1 MQVKLK
7 PIDQQIIVITGAS
20 SGIGRATA
28 LKAAEQGARVVC
40 VARNETALQEVVQ
53 EIRDAGGDAIYA
65 IADVS
70 IPAELNEAA
79 RLAVTTYGGF
89 DTWVND
95 AGVGLYGRLDEIPLD
110 EKRRLFD
117 VTFWGVV
124 YGARSALRHLRE
136 RGGGAIINV
145 GSVESEVALPLT
157 GIYAAA
163 KHAVKAYTDV
173 LRMELEH
180 DDVPISVSLIK
191 PAGIDTPFF
200 KHARSHLG
208 VEPKPAPPVYAPEVV
223 ADAILHAA
231 THPTREL
238 FVGGGA
244 KAFSLMRRSSTA
256 LSEKYMEATQF
267 EAQKTDRP
275 EPRYDDILY
284 EAPDDTGAVHGDYEG
299 HVAKSSL
306 YTSARMHPVL
316 STAMLAGV
324 GLAVAAGVR
333 KLSAW
338 RAD

>member
-1 MQVKLK
+1 MQAELK
-7 PIDQQIIVITGAS
+7 PVEDQIIVITGAS

-28 LKAAEQGARVVC
+28 LKAGARGARVVC
-40 VARNETALQEVVQ
+40 VARNETALQEVVR

-65 IADVS
+65 VADVAV
-70 IPAELNEAA
+70 PAQLDEAA
-79 RLAVTTYGGF
+79 QLAVATYGGI

-95 AGVGLYGRLDEIPLD
+95 AGVGLYGRLDELPLD

-124 YGARSALRHLRE
+124 HGARAALRHLRQ
-136 RGGGAIINV
+136 RGGGAIVNV
-145 GSVESEVALPLT
+145 GSVESDVALPLT

-180 DDVPISVSLIK
+180 DEVPISVSLIK

-200 KHARSHLG
+200 KHARSHFG

-223 ADAILHAA
+223 ANAILHAA
-231 THPTREL
+231 EHPTREL

-244 KAFSLMRRSSTA
+244 KLLSSMRHGSTA
-256 LSEKYMEATQF
+256 LSERYMEATQF
-267 EAQKTDRP
+267 SAQKSDRP

-284 EAPDDTGAVHGDYEG
+284 DAPDDIGSVRGDYEG
-299 HVAKSSL
+299 HVARSSL
-306 YTSARMHPVL
+306 YTSARMHPVI

-333 KLSAW
+333 RLTAW

>member
-1 MQVKLK
+1 MQARLK
-7 PIDQQIIVITGAS
+7 PIDEQIIVITGAS

-28 LKAAEQGARVVC
+28 LKAADEGARVVC
-40 VARNETALQEVVQ
+40 VARNETALQEVVR
-53 EIRDAGGDAIYA
+53 EIRDADGDAIYA
-65 IADVS
+65 IADVAV
-70 IPAELNEAA
+70 PAELDAA
-79 RLAVTTYGGF
+79 AQLAVSTYGGF

-95 AGVGLYGRLDEIPLD
+95 AGVGLYGRLDEIPLE

-124 YGARSALRHLRE
+124 HGARSALRHLRE
-136 RGGGAIINV
+136 RGGGAIVNV
-145 GSVESEVALPLT
+145 GSVESDVALPLT

-180 DDVPISVSLIK
+180 DDVPVSVSLIK

-200 KHARSHLG
+200 KHARSHMG

-223 ADAILHAA
+223 AGAILHAA
-231 THPTREL
+231 THPVREL

-244 KAFSLMRRSSTA
+244 RMMASMRHGPTA
-256 LSEKYMEATQF
+256 LAERYLEATQF
-267 EAQKTDRP
+267 GGQQTDRP
-275 EPRYDDILY
+275 EPRYADILY
-284 EAPDDTGAVHGDYEG
+284 EAPDDTGDVHGDYQG
-299 HVAKSSL
+299 HVAQSSL
-306 YTSARMHPVL
+306 YTSARMHPMI